1 MSEVKCTNLRFNLDK
16 PVQRAAWEC
25 LQTMDKTRFKS
36 YSQVIALAIVD
47 YFDRLE
53 KLQDDPYLETRER
66 EERFVGQIV
75 VAVER
80 AMKDALPVYLAGCM
94 TGLTQ
99 AAPPAPSQT
108 PTPEANAEDI
118 DWGYL
123 GK

>member
-16 PVQRAAWEC
+16 PVQRTAWEC

-36 YSQVIALAIVD
+36 YSQVTALAIVD

-66 EERFVGQIV
+66 EERFVSQIV
-75 VAVER
+75 AAVER

-94 TGLTQ
+94 AGLSK
-99 AAPPAPSQT
+99 AAPVAPTQ
-108 PTPEANAEDI
+108 TPEASEDAV
-118 DWGYL
+118 DWAFL

>member
-25 LQTMDKTRFKS
+25 LQTMDKARFKS

-53 KLQDDPYLETRER
+53 RLQDDPCLETRER
-66 EERFVGQIV
+66 EERFVSQIV
-75 VAVER
+75 AAVER

-94 TGLTQ
+94 AGLSK
-99 AAPPAPSQT
+99 AAPLAPTQ
-108 PTPEANAEDI
+108 TPEASAEAI
-118 DWGYL
+118 DWDFL

>member
-25 LQTMDKTRFKS
+25 LQTMDKQQFKS
-36 YSQVIALAIVD
+36 YSQVIALAVVD

-53 KLQDDPYLETRER
+53 RLQDDPYLETRER
-66 EERFVGQIV
+66 EERFVSQIV
-75 VAVER
+75 AAVER
-80 AMKDALPVYLAGCM
+80 AMTDALPVYLAGCM

-99 AAPPAPSQT
+99 AVPPAPSPASET
-108 PTPEANAEDI
+108 KAEDI